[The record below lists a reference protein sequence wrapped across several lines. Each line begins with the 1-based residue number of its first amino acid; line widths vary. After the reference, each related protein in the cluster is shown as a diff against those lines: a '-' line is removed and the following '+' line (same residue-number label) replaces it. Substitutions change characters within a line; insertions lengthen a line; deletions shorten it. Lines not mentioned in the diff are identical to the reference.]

1 MNRWSAVALC
11 SSLLLSL
18 PLARPVAAQDAA
30 HAPEPPNLAAL
41 VQAAAKEGQ
50 LDIAWGDI
58 YGGAEGARIA
68 QDAINKKYHI
78 NLQIKY
84 TPVANGAAFQNQVVQ
99 EIRAGQT
106 ASTDILFHI
115 RDQNQA
121 KSAIPVDYRK
131 YVPNLPAGL
140 MFYGNRS
147 VIAVSTILAEEYS
160 TKDVPPNKV
169 PTSLNGLLA
178 PEWKG
183 KVATMPYQGVIGW
196 YLGLPDVLGK
206 DGMVKFYT
214 ALSANIGGLMTC
226 GDSDRV
232 VSGEFAF
239 FGLDCGDQEVRLRQ
253 RKGEPIASMYP
264 KEGTA
269 IYAFSPG
276 IPLTAAHPNAARLFI
291 TYLLSPDG
299 QKMLWDQMGC
309 DNYKLPG
316 SRMAPIIAAA
326 KKKGVRFI
334 DIYGIDVQ
342 HPELD
347 DYQRTINTIVNQTK

>member
-1 MNRWSAVALC
+1 VGRHL
-11 SSLLLSL
+11 
-18 PLARPVAAQDAA
+18 RRRRGQRAQD
-30 HAPEPPNLAAL
+30 E
-41 VQAAAKEGQ
+41 
-50 LDIAWGDI
+50 
-58 YGGAEGARIA
+58 
-68 QDAINKKYHI
+68 INKKYHI

-84 TPVANGAAFQNQVVQ
+84 SPVAVGAAFQNQVVQ

-115 RDQNQA
+115 RDQNLA
-121 KSAIPVDYRK
+121 KVVMPVDYHK
-131 YVPNLPAGL
+131 YIPGLPDDI
-140 MFYGNRS
+140 MFYDKRA

-169 PTSLNGLLA
+169 PNSLAGLLA

-183 KVATMPYQGVIGW
+183 KIATMSYQGVIGW
-196 YLGLPDVLGK
+196 YLGLPEALGK

-214 ALSANIGGLMTC
+214 ALEPSIGGLMTC

-253 RKGEPIASMYP
+253 RKGEPIAAFYP

-291 TYLLSPDG
+291 VYLLSPEG
-299 QKMLWDQMGC
+299 QKMLWDEMGC

-316 SRMAPIIAAA
+316 SHMGPIIAAA

-334 DIYGIDVQ
+334 DIYGLDVT

-347 DYQRTINTIVNQTK
+347 DYERTINTIVNQSK

>member
-1 MNRWSAVALC
+1 MNRGCAVAVATLFLA
-11 SSLLLSL
+11 LLA
-18 PLARPVAAQDAA
+18 PPAGAQDAA
-30 HAPEPPNLAAL
+30 HSPDPPNLAAL

-58 YGGAEGARIA
+58 YGGADGARIA

-84 TPVANGAAFQNQVVQ
+84 SPVANGAAFQNQVVQ

-115 RDQNQA
+115 RDQNQP
-121 KSAIPVDYRK
+121 KSTTPVDYRK
-131 YVPNLPAGL
+131 YIPNLPPGL
-140 MFYGNRS
+140 RFYGNRS

-169 PTSLNGLLA
+169 PTLLTGLLS

-206 DGMVKFYT
+206 DKMVKFYT
-214 ALSANIGGLMTC
+214 ELSANIGGLMTC

-239 FGLDCGDQEVRLRQ
+239 FGLDCGDQDARMRQ
-253 RKGEPIASMYP
+253 RKGEPIGVFYP

-269 IYAFSPG
+269 IYAFAPG

-291 TYLLSPDG
+291 AYLLTADG
-299 QKMLWDQMGC
+299 QKLLWDDWAS

-316 SRMAPIIAAA
+316 SHMAGIIAAA
-326 KKKGVRFI
+326 RKKGVRFI
-334 DIYGIDVQ
+334 NVYGIDVQ
-342 HPELD
+342 HPELN
-347 DYQRTINTIVNQTK
+347 DYQKTIN

>member
-1 MNRWSAVALC
+1 MPRLFSAAVFALV
-11 SSLLLSL
+11 
-18 PLARPVAAQDAA
+18 LALFAPPAFAQDAA
-30 HAPEPPNLAAL
+30 HSPEPPNMAAL
-41 VQAAAKEGQ
+41 VQAAAKEGT
-50 LDIAWGDI
+50 LEVAWGDI
-58 YGGAEGARIA
+58 YGGADGVRRA
-68 QDAINKKYHI
+68 QNEINKKYHL
-78 NLQIKY
+78 NLQFKY
-84 TPVANGAAFQNQVVQ
+84 SPVANGAAFQNQVVG

-106 ASTDILFHI
+106 ASTDVLFHI
-115 RDQNQA
+115 RDQNLA
-121 KSAIPVDYRK
+121 KTVIPVDYRK
-131 YVPNLPAGL
+131 YVPGLPDGV
-140 MFYGNRS
+140 MFYDHRA
-147 VIAVSTILAEEYS
+147 VIVVSTILAEEYS

-169 PTSLNGLLA
+169 PNSLAGLLA

-183 KVATMPYQGVIGW
+183 KIATMPYQGVIGW
-196 YLGLPDVLGK
+196 YLGLPEALGK

-214 ALSANIGGLMTC
+214 ALSPSIGGLMTC

-232 VSGEFAF
+232 VTGEFAF

-253 RKGEPIASMYP
+253 RKGEAIGSFYP

-291 TYLLSPDG
+291 AYLLSPDG
-299 QKMLWDQMGC
+299 QKMLWDEMGC

-326 KKKGVRFI
+326 KKKGIRFI
-334 DIYGIDVQ
+334 DIYGLDVQ

-347 DYQRTINTIVNQTK
+347 EYERTINTIVNQSK

>member
-1 MNRWSAVALC
+1 MSRWFSLVLFALVFA
-11 SSLLLSL
+11 LRV
-18 PLARPVAAQDAA
+18 PPAAAQDAA
-30 HAPEPPNLAAL
+30 HSPEPPNMAAL
-41 VQAAAKEGQ
+41 VQAAGKEGT
-50 LDIAWGDI
+50 LDVAWGDV
-58 YGGAEGARIA
+58 YGGAAGVRRA
-68 QDAINKKYHI
+68 QDEINKKYHL
-78 NLQIKY
+78 NLQFKY
-84 TPVANGAAFQNQVVQ
+84 SPVANGAAFQNQVVQ
-99 EIRAGQT
+99 EIRAGQP

-115 RDQNQA
+115 RDQNLA
-121 KSAIPVDYRK
+121 KMVIPVDYRK
-131 YVPNLPAGL
+131 YVPELPASS

-147 VIAVSTILAEEYS
+147 VIVVSTILAEEYS
-160 TKDVPPNKV
+160 TKAVPPNKV
-169 PTSLNGLLA
+169 PNSLAGLLA

-183 KVATMPYQGVIGW
+183 KIATMPYQGVIGW
-196 YLGLPDVLGK
+196 YLGLSDVLGK

-253 RKGEPIASMYP
+253 RKGEPIATFYP

-291 TYLLSPDG
+291 AYLLTPPG
-299 QKMLWDQMGC
+299 QKLLWDEFGC
-309 DNYKLPG
+309 DNYLLPG

-326 KKKGVRFI
+326 KKKGVKFI
-334 DIYGIDVQ
+334 DIYGMDVQ

-347 DYQRTINTIVNQTK
+347 DYQRTINTIVNQSK

>member
-1 MNRWSAVALC
+1 MNRFSAIAIC
-11 SSLLLSL
+11 SALLLTL
-18 PLARPVAAQDAA
+18 PFALPVRAQDAA

-41 VQAAAKEGQ
+41 VKAAAKEGQ

-58 YGGAEGARIA
+58 YGGADDARIA

-84 TPVANGAAFQNQVVQ
+84 SPVANGAAFQNQVVQ

-121 KSAIPVDYRK
+121 KSTIPVDYRK
-131 YVPNLPAGL
+131 YVPNLPNGL

-169 PTSLNGLLA
+169 PTLLTGLLT

-206 DGMVKFYT
+206 DRMVKFYT
-214 ALSANIGGLMTC
+214 ELSANIGGLMTC

-253 RKGEPIASMYP
+253 RKGEPIGSIYP

-309 DNYKLPG
+309 DNYLLPG

-342 HPELD
+342 HPELN
-347 DYQRTINTIVNQTK
+347 DYQRIINTIVNQSK

>member
-1 MNRWSAVALC
+1 MLRLC
-11 SSLLLSL
+11 SIAVFTLLLIVM
-18 PLARPVAAQDAA
+18 ARPARAQDAA
-30 HAPEPPNLAAL
+30 HSPEPPNMAAL
-41 VQAAAKEGQ
+41 VQAAAKEGT
-50 LDIAWGDI
+50 LDVAWGDV
-58 YGGAEGARIA
+58 YGGAEGVRRA
-68 QDAINKKYHI
+68 QDEINAKYHV
-78 NLQIKY
+78 NLQFKY
-84 TPVANGAAFQNQVVQ
+84 SPVPNGAAFQNQVVQ

-115 RDQNQA
+115 RDQTLA
-121 KSAIPVDYRK
+121 KMVIPVNYDK
-131 YVPNLPAGL
+131 YIPGLPSSV
-140 MFYGNRS
+140 MFYDRRS
-147 VIAVSTILAEEYS
+147 VIVVSTILAEEYS

-169 PTSLNGLLA
+169 PNSLAGLLA

-196 YLGLPDVLGK
+196 YLGLADVLGK

-214 ALSANIGGLMTC
+214 ALSVNIGGLMTC

-253 RKGEPIASMYP
+253 RKGEPISDFYP

-291 TYLLSPDG
+291 AYLLTPAG
-299 QKMLWDQMGC
+299 QKLLWDEFGC
-309 DNYKLPG
+309 DNYLLPG
-316 SRMAPIIAAA
+316 SRMAPVIAAA
-326 KKKGVRFI
+326 KKKGVKFI

-347 DYQRTINTIVNQTK
+347 DYQRTINTIVNQSK